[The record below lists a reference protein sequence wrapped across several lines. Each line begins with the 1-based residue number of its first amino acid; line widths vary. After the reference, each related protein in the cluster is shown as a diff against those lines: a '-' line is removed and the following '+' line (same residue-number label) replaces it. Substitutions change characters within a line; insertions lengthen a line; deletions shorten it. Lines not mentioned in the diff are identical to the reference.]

1 MDYATIIV
9 TIIGSIIGGGTV
21 GSIVTAYALRKKTT
35 AEAEST
41 LSTAILAYTNK
52 LTSDN
57 DKLRVDIEKMQD
69 DAEKLQMNLRKA
81 KEELDKAQLHAKEL
95 EGIVTALEARRVN
108 DKVVIDKLLSAI
120 KNADPNNP
128 LIIELQALMDKQPAV
143 VPPK

>member
-1 MDYATIIV
+1 MTEIIV
-9 TIIGSIIGGGTV
+9 AIIAGTLGGGTI
-21 GSIVTAYALRKKTT
+21 GAIVTAYALRKKTT

-41 LSTAILAYTNK
+41 LSSAILAYTNK

-69 DAEKLQMNLRKA
+69 DAEKLQNNLRKA
-81 KEELDKAQLHAKEL
+81 KDELEKAQSHAKEL

-108 DKVVIDKLLSAI
+108 DKVVIDKLLTAI

-128 LIIELQALMDKQPAV
+128 LIIELQALMEKQPL
-143 VPPK
+143 VPLPK